1 MKSKIKKFVLYFILI
16 LYTLISIYPLVWMI
30 LYSFKDNNEIFV
42 TNPFGLPHVWRFE
55 NYRNAVERFDVM
67 TYLKNSV
74 VVALL
79 TILLVEFLALLFCYV
94 IARVQ
99 NRVTRFFNLLISSG
113 MFIPIQA
120 IMIPLV
126 IIVRRFGFTNS
137 LWSVIVPY
145 TAVGLPFACMLFYGF
160 YLGLPIELEESA
172 FMDGANLGTIYFKI
186 ILPQMKSPIVVLVIY
201 QFMACWNEF
210 NLALILL
217 TKNALKT
224 LPLGLVNF
232 WTAYQAQWGEVGA
245 AMIMASIP
253 VLIIY
258 LFFSNQ
264 IADAIPSA
272 KYGERKIY
280 EISFYHV

>member
-217 TKNALKT
+217 TKNELKT

-264 IADAIPSA
+264 IADAMSA
-272 KYGERKIY
+272 SGMKN
-280 EISFYHV
+280 

>member
-1 MKSKIKKFVLYFILI
+1 MKRKIKKFVLYFILI

-137 LWSVIVPY
+137 LWSVIVSY

-264 IADAIPSA
+264 IADAMSA
-272 KYGERKIY
+272 SGMKN
-280 EISFYHV
+280 

>member
-1 MKSKIKKFVLYFILI
+1 MKRKIKKFVLYFILI

-145 TAVGLPFACMLFYGF
+145 TAVGLPFACMLFYAF

-217 TKNALKT
+217 TQNALKT

-264 IADAIPSA
+264 IADAMSA
-272 KYGERKIY
+272 SGMKN
-280 EISFYHV
+280 

>member
-1 MKSKIKKFVLYFILI
+1 MKRKIKKFVLYFILI

-232 WTAYQAQWGEVGA
+232 WAAYQAQWGEVGA

-264 IADAIPSA
+264 IADAMSA
-272 KYGERKIY
+272 SGMKN
-280 EISFYHV
+280 

>member
-1 MKSKIKKFVLYFILI
+1 MKRKIKKFVLYFILI

-126 IIVRRFGFTNS
+126 IVVRRFGFTNS

-264 IADAIPSA
+264 IADAMSA
-272 KYGERKIY
+272 SGMKN
-280 EISFYHV
+280 

>member
-1 MKSKIKKFVLYFILI
+1 MKRKIKKFVLYFILI

-172 FMDGANLGTIYFKI
+172 FMDGANLGTIYLKI

-232 WTAYQAQWGEVGA
+232 WAAYQAQWGEVGA

-264 IADAIPSA
+264 IADAMSA
-272 KYGERKIY
+272 SGMKN
-280 EISFYHV
+280 

>member
-1 MKSKIKKFVLYFILI
+1 MKRKIKKFVLYFLLI
-16 LYTLISIYPLVWMI
+16 VYTLISIYPLVWMI

-264 IADAIPSA
+264 IADAMSA
-272 KYGERKIY
+272 SGMKN
-280 EISFYHV
+280 

>member
-1 MKSKIKKFVLYFILI
+1 MKRKIKKFVLYFILI

-172 FMDGANLGTIYFKI
+172 FMDGANLGTIYLKI

-264 IADAIPSA
+264 IADAMSA
-272 KYGERKIY
+272 SGMKN
-280 EISFYHV
+280 

>member
-1 MKSKIKKFVLYFILI
+1 MIYFVLT
-16 LYTLISIYPLVWMI
+16 LYAVVSLYPLLWMV
-30 LYSFKDNNEIFV
+30 LYSLKDNNEIFV
-42 TNPFGLPHVWRFE
+42 TNPFGFPHTWRVE
-55 NYRNAVERFDVM
+55 NYKNAFEQFDVLI
-67 TYLKNSV
+67 YFKNSII
-74 VVALL
+74 VAIF
-79 TILLVEFLALLFCYV
+79 TIFLVELFALLFCYV

-99 NRVTRFFNLLISSG
+99 NRITRFFHFLISSG

-120 IMIPLV
+120 VMIPMV
-126 IIVRRFGFTNS
+126 IVVRRFGFTNS

-145 TAVGLPFACMLFYGF
+145 TALGLPFACMLFYGF

-172 FMDGANLGTIYFKI
+172 FMDGANLGSIYFKV
-186 ILPQMKSPIVVLVIY
+186 ILPQIKSPVVVLVIY

-217 TKNALKT
+217 TKNSLKT

-264 IADAIPSA
+264 ITDAMSTSGM
-272 KYGERKIY
+272 KN
-280 EISFYHV
+280 

>member
-1 MKSKIKKFVLYFILI
+1 MVKSKFNNVVLYFILTF
-16 LYTLISIYPLVWMI
+16 YALISIYPLVWMV
-30 LYSFKDNNEIFV
+30 LYSLKDNNEIFV
-42 TNPFGLPHVWRFE
+42 TNPFGLPQVWRFE
-55 NYRNAVERFDVM
+55 NYKNAFEKFDVL
-67 TYLKNSV
+67 TYFKNSII
-74 VVALL
+74 VAMF
-79 TILLVEFLALLFCYV
+79 TILLVELFALLFCYV
-94 IARVQ
+94 IARVR
-99 NRVTRFFNLLISSG
+99 NRVTQFFHFLISSG

-120 IMIPLV
+120 VMIPLV

-145 TAVGLPFACMLFYGF
+145 TALGLPFACMLFYGF

-186 ILPQMKSPIVVLVIY
+186 ILPQMKSPVVVLVIY

-217 TKNALKT
+217 TKNNLKT

-232 WTAYQAQWGEVGA
+232 WTSYQAVWGEVGA
-245 AMIMASIP
+245 AMIMSSIP
-253 VLIIY
+253 VFIIY

-264 IADAIPSA
+264 ITDAMSA
-272 KYGERKIY
+272 SGMKN
-280 EISFYHV
+280 

>member
-232 WTAYQAQWGEVGA
+232 WAAYQAQWGEVGA

-264 IADAIPSA
+264 IADAMSA
-272 KYGERKIY
+272 SGMKN
-280 EISFYHV
+280 

>member
-1 MKSKIKKFVLYFILI
+1 MKRKIKKFVLYFILI

-42 TNPFGLPHVWRFE
+42 TDPFGLPHVWRFE

-264 IADAIPSA
+264 IADAMSA
-272 KYGERKIY
+272 SGMKN
-280 EISFYHV
+280 

>member
-1 MKSKIKKFVLYFILI
+1 MKRKIKKFVLYFILI

-137 LWSVIVPY
+137 LWSVILPY

-264 IADAIPSA
+264 IADAMSA
-272 KYGERKIY
+272 SGMKN
-280 EISFYHV
+280 

>member
-145 TAVGLPFACMLFYGF
+145 TAVGLPFACMLFYCF

-264 IADAIPSA
+264 IADAMSA
-272 KYGERKIY
+272 SGMKN
-280 EISFYHV
+280 

>member
-1 MKSKIKKFVLYFILI
+1 MKRKIKKFVLYFILI

-42 TNPFGLPHVWRFE
+42 TNPFGLPHVWRFD

-264 IADAIPSA
+264 IADAMSA
-272 KYGERKIY
+272 SGMKN
-280 EISFYHV
+280 

>member
-1 MKSKIKKFVLYFILI
+1 MKRKIKKFVLYFILI

-137 LWSVIVPY
+137 LWAVIVPY

-160 YLGLPIELEESA
+160 YLGLP
-172 FMDGANLGTIYFKI
+172 F
-186 ILPQMKSPIVVLVIY
+186 Q
-201 QFMACWNEF
+201 
-210 NLALILL
+210 
-217 TKNALKT
+217 
-224 LPLGLVNF
+224 
-232 WTAYQAQWGEVGA
+232 QA
-245 AMIMASIP
+245 I
-253 VLIIY
+253 
-258 LFFSNQ
+258 N
-264 IADAIPSA
+264 
-272 KYGERKIY
+272 
-280 EISFYHV
+280 

>member
-1 MKSKIKKFVLYFILI
+1 MKRKIKKFVLYFILI

-99 NRVTRFFNLLISSG
+99 NRITRFFNLLISSG

-264 IADAIPSA
+264 IADAMSA
-272 KYGERKIY
+272 SGMKN
-280 EISFYHV
+280 